1 MSRLTLE
8 GLEDQLDELVML
20 VSAVADDSQERTD
33 RLDKAV
39 GKLREQLQELI
50 AHVAAAEAQDAGE
63 EDEPPQPASWV
74 ERATPEEWAD
84 LADWVDWLQGHY
96 EVSGEYRLP
105 PCWPRH
111 KGAAEELHGL
121 HGSWQA
127 AMLAD
132 MKAEG
137 VGDAAVYWHDRY
149 RLEALRR
156 ACSSVNRSC
165 FNGNHIDPKPVPA
178 TDRNTLPAVADPPTC
193 STSDE
198 PVQDPE

>member
-149 RLEALRR
+149 RLEACGAPVAASTGPASTATTLIR
-156 ACSSVNRSC
+156 NRC
-165 FNGNHIDPKPVPA
+165 
-178 TDRNTLPAVADPPTC
+178 RPPTATRC
-193 STSDE
+193 RRWPTPDLLNFG
-198 PVQDPE
+198 